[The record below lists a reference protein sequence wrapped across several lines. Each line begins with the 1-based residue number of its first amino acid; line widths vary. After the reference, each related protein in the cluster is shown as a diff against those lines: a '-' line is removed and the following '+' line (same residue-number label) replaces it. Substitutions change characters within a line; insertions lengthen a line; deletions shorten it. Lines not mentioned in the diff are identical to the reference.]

1 MYFSLSWKTWKT
13 LFTELVSFFYCIYF
27 PLLLVIWLSVEKMF
41 SAEPIAAFLD
51 LCSCY
56 IFWLHLWVNKNVDGC
71 LKYVY
76 NIDISIN
83 ILLNR
88 IIFWGICKYR
98 IAEHENRYRIESWRT
113 IRFTP
118 LVISDSTAV
127 LRSYENSFCV
137 QKTKIMTY
145 STVRLLHIT
154 LAPFWRVSRGMR
166 MLWSERNPRKR
177 VMLLTQNVHVRRV
190 YIQIIA

>member
-1 MYFSLSWKTWKT
+1 MYIILIYRSIYSWI
-13 LFTELVSFFYCIYF
+13 ES
-27 PLLLVIWLSVEKMF
+27 
-41 SAEPIAAFLD
+41 
-51 LCSCY
+51 
-56 IFWLHLWVNKNVDGC
+56 
-71 LKYVY
+71 Y
-76 NIDISIN
+76 N
-83 ILLNR
+83 
-88 IIFWGICKYR
+88 FWGICKYR
-98 IAEHENRYRIESWRT
+98 IAGHENRYRIESWRT

-154 LAPFWRVSRGMR
+154 LAPFWRVSRGM
-166 MLWSERNPRKR
+166 LWSERNPRKR

-190 YIQIIA
+190 YIQIIASHYYYTVLWAQKMFSYLCKMTVESLMTHGLFHRCPCYVSVSWSW

>member
-98 IAEHENRYRIESWRT
+98 IAVYENRYRIESWRT

-145 STVRLLHIT
+145 STVRILHIT
-154 LAPFWRVSRGMR
+154 LAPFWRVSRG